1 MVEQVERKEKIKKVF
16 AQLYIWLLLLLMYAP
31 ILVLVVFSFTDSDVL
46 GQWNGFTFSLYGKL
60 FRSEAIMKAVG
71 NTIIIALV
79 SSAIATILGT
89 FGAIGV
95 YEANRHWKRTI
106 EFTNQI
112 PVVTPE
118 IVLAL
123 ALTVLFVFCRE
134 HFFPNFQFSFWTLL
148 AGHLV
153 LSTPFVYLNVKPKL
167 EQMDPALYE
176 AALDLGCHPRQALWK
191 ATMPEIAPGVFSGFL
206 IAITLSLDDF
216 IVTAFTAGPGL
227 LSGASKISTISTYV
241 QGVIKKHPLPPELRA
256 LCTLIF
262 LVVVLVVV
270 ALILVNRHR
279 KAGAVGRH
287 QKARMKL

>member
-1 MVEQVERKEKIKKVF
+1 MVDTEKKALIKKIL
-16 AQLYIWLLLLLMYAP
+16 AQSYIWILLLLMYAP
-31 ILVLVVFSFTDSDVL
+31 ILVLVVFSFTDTDVL

-60 FRSEAIMKAVG
+60 FQNAEIMKAVG
-71 NTIIIALV
+71 NTLIIAFV
-79 SSAIATILGT
+79 SSAIATLLGT
-89 FGAIGV
+89 LGAIGV
-95 YEANRHWKRTI
+95 YESKKHAKRTM
-106 EFTNQI
+106 EFANQI

-118 IVLAL
+118 IVIAL
-123 ALTVLFVFCRE
+123 SLTVMFVFFRE
-134 HFFPNFQFSFWTLL
+134 HLFANFQFSFWTLL

-176 AALDLGCHPRQALWK
+176 AALDLGCTPTKALFR
-191 ATMPEIAPGVFSGFL
+191 TTLPEIAPGVLSGFL

-262 LVVVLVVV
+262 LAVLLVVFS
-270 ALILVNRHR
+270 LIFVNKRR
-279 KAGAVGRH
+279 SNRDGRH
-287 QKARMKL
+287 AKARMKL

>member
-1 MVEQVERKEKIKKVF
+1 MVVEKKNLIKKIF
-16 AQLYIWLLLLLMYAP
+16 GQAYLWILLAIMYAP
-31 ILVLVVFSFTDSDVL
+31 IFVLIVFSFTDTDVL
-46 GQWNGFTFSLYGKL
+46 GQWNGFTFDLYAQL
-60 FRSEAIMKAVG
+60 FRNADIMRAVG

-89 FGAIGV
+89 IGAVGV
-95 YEANRHWKRTI
+95 YESRRHTKRVI
-106 EFTNQI
+106 EFANQI

-123 ALTVLFVFCRE
+123 ALTVMFVFARE
-134 HFFPNFQFSFWTLL
+134 HLFPNFAFSFWTLL

-176 AALDLGCHPRQALWK
+176 AALDLGCNPRQALLK
-191 ATMPEIAPGVFSGFL
+191 ATLPEIAPGVLSGFL

-227 LSGASKISTISTYV
+227 LNGASRISTISTYV

-262 LVVVLVVV
+262 LVVLLVVIG
-270 ALILVNRHR
+270 LIFVNRKKTLTTGKH
-279 KAGAVGRH
+279 A
-287 QKARMKL
+287 KARLKL

>member
-1 MVEQVERKEKIKKVF
+1 MVVEKKNLIKKIF
-16 AQLYIWLLLLLMYAP
+16 GQAYLWILLAIMYAP
-31 ILVLVVFSFTDSDVL
+31 IFVLIVFSFTDTDVL
-46 GQWNGFTFSLYGKL
+46 GQWNGFTFDLYAQL
-60 FRSEAIMKAVG
+60 FRNADIMRAVG

-89 FGAIGV
+89 IGAVGV
-95 YEANRHWKRTI
+95 YESRRHTKRVI
-106 EFTNQI
+106 EFANQI

-123 ALTVLFVFCRE
+123 ALTVMFVFARE
-134 HFFPNFQFSFWTLL
+134 HLFPNFAFSFWTLL

-176 AALDLGCHPRQALWK
+176 AALDLGCNPRQALLK
-191 ATMPEIAPGVFSGFL
+191 ATLPEIAPGVLSGFL

-227 LSGASKISTISTYV
+227 LNGASRISTISTYV

-262 LVVVLVVV
+262 LVVLLVVV
-270 ALILVNRHR
+270 GLIFVNRKKTLATGKH
-279 KAGAVGRH
+279 A
-287 QKARMKL
+287 KARLKL

>member
-1 MVEQVERKEKIKKVF
+1 MVVEKKNLIKKIF
-16 AQLYIWLLLLLMYAP
+16 GQAYLWILLAIMYAP
-31 ILVLVVFSFTDSDVL
+31 IFVLIVFSFTDTDVL
-46 GQWNGFTFSLYGKL
+46 GQWNGFTFDLYAQL
-60 FRSEAIMKAVG
+60 FRNADIMRAVG

-89 FGAIGV
+89 IGAVGV
-95 YEANRHWKRTI
+95 YESRRHTKRVI
-106 EFTNQI
+106 EFANQI

-123 ALTVLFVFCRE
+123 ALTVMFVFARE
-134 HFFPNFQFSFWTLL
+134 HLFPNFAFSFWTLL

-176 AALDLGCHPRQALWK
+176 AALDLGCNPRQALLK
-191 ATMPEIAPGVFSGFL
+191 ATLPEIAPGVLSGFL

-227 LSGASKISTISTYV
+227 LNGASRISTISTYV

-262 LVVVLVVV
+262 LVVLLVVV
-270 ALILVNRHR
+270 GLIFVNRKKTLTTGKH
-279 KAGAVGRH
+279 A
-287 QKARMKL
+287 KARLKL

>member
-1 MVEQVERKEKIKKVF
+1 MVSVEKKDLIKKIL
-16 AQLYIWLLLLLMYAP
+16 AQSYLWILLLLMYAP
-31 ILVLVVFSFTDSDVL
+31 IFVLIVFSFTDTDVL
-46 GQWNGFTFSLYGKL
+46 GEWNGFTFDLYVKL
-60 FRSEAIMKAVG
+60 FQNKDIMTAVA
-71 NTIIIALV
+71 NTLIIALV
-79 SSAIATILGT
+79 SSLVATILGT

-95 YEANRHWKRTI
+95 FECRKHTKRTI
-106 EFTNQI
+106 EFANQI

-123 ALTVLFVFCRE
+123 SLTVMFVFLRNYI
-134 HFFPNFQFSFWTLL
+134 FPDFQFSFWTLL
-148 AGHLV
+148 VGHLV

-176 AALDLGCHPRQALWK
+176 AALDLGCTPTKALIH
-191 ATMPEIAPGVFSGFL
+191 ATFPEIAPGVLSGFL

-227 LSGASKISTISTYV
+227 LNGASKISTISTYV

-262 LVVVLVVV
+262 LAVILVVFL
-270 ALILVNRHR
+270 LIFVNRKHSN
-279 KAGAVGRH
+279 KAVGRH
-287 QKARMKL
+287 AKVRMKL

>member
-1 MVEQVERKEKIKKVF
+1 MVVEKKNLIKKIF
-16 AQLYIWLLLLLMYAP
+16 GQAYLWILLALMYAP
-31 ILVLVVFSFTDSDVL
+31 IFVLIVFSFTDTDVL
-46 GQWNGFTFSLYGKL
+46 GQWNGFTFDLYAQL
-60 FRSEAIMKAVG
+60 FRNADIMRAVG

-89 FGAIGV
+89 IGAVGV
-95 YEANRHWKRTI
+95 YESRRHTKRVI
-106 EFTNQI
+106 EFANQI

-123 ALTVLFVFCRE
+123 ALTVMFVFARE
-134 HFFPNFQFSFWTLL
+134 HLFPNFAFSFWTLL

-176 AALDLGCHPRQALWK
+176 AALDLGCNPRQALLK
-191 ATMPEIAPGVFSGFL
+191 ATLPEIAPGVLSGFL

-227 LSGASKISTISTYV
+227 LNGASRISTISTYV

-262 LVVVLVVV
+262 LVVLLVVV
-270 ALILVNRHR
+270 GLIFVNRKKTLTTGKH
-279 KAGAVGRH
+279 A
-287 QKARMKL
+287 KARLKL

>member
-1 MVEQVERKEKIKKVF
+1 MVVEKKNLIKKILG
-16 AQLYIWLLLLLMYAP
+16 QTYLWLLLAIMYAP
-31 ILVLVVFSFTDSDVL
+31 IFVLIVFSFTDTDVL
-46 GQWNGFTFSLYGKL
+46 GQWNGFTFDLYAQL
-60 FRSEAIMKAVG
+60 FRNADIMRAVG

-89 FGAIGV
+89 IGAVGV
-95 YEANRHWKRTI
+95 YESRRHTKRVI
-106 EFTNQI
+106 EFANQI

-123 ALTVLFVFCRE
+123 ALTVMFVFARE
-134 HFFPNFQFSFWTLL
+134 HLFPNFAFSFWTLL

-176 AALDLGCHPRQALWK
+176 AALDLGCNPRQALLK
-191 ATMPEIAPGVFSGFL
+191 ATLPEIAPGVLSGFL

-227 LSGASKISTISTYV
+227 LNGASRISTISTYV

-262 LVVVLVVV
+262 LVVLLVVV
-270 ALILVNRHR
+270 GLIFVNRKKTLTTGKH
-279 KAGAVGRH
+279 A
-287 QKARMKL
+287 KARLKL

>member
-1 MVEQVERKEKIKKVF
+1 MVVEKKNLIKKIF
-16 AQLYIWLLLLLMYAP
+16 GQAYLWILLAIMYAP
-31 ILVLVVFSFTDSDVL
+31 IFVLIVFSFTDTDVL
-46 GQWNGFTFSLYGKL
+46 GQWNGFTFDLYAQL
-60 FRSEAIMKAVG
+60 FRNADIMRAVG

-89 FGAIGV
+89 IGAVGV
-95 YEANRHWKRTI
+95 YESRRHTKRVI
-106 EFTNQI
+106 EFANQI

-123 ALTVLFVFCRE
+123 ALTVMFVFARE
-134 HFFPNFQFSFWTLL
+134 HLFPNFAFSFWTLL

-176 AALDLGCHPRQALWK
+176 AALDLGCNPRQALLK
-191 ATMPEIAPGVFSGFL
+191 ATLPEIAPGVLSGFL

-227 LSGASKISTISTYV
+227 LNGASRISTISTYV
-241 QGVIKKHPLPPELRA
+241 QGVITKHTLPPELRA

-262 LVVVLVVV
+262 LVVLLVVIG
-270 ALILVNRHR
+270 LIFVNRKKTLATGKH
-279 KAGAVGRH
+279 A
-287 QKARMKL
+287 KARLKL

>member
-1 MVEQVERKEKIKKVF
+1 MVVEKKNLIKKIF
-16 AQLYIWLLLLLMYAP
+16 GQAYLWILLAIMYAP
-31 ILVLVVFSFTDSDVL
+31 IFVLIVFSFTDTDVL
-46 GQWNGFTFSLYGKL
+46 GQWNGFTFDLYVQL
-60 FRSEAIMKAVG
+60 FRNADIMRAVG

-89 FGAIGV
+89 IGAVGV
-95 YEANRHWKRTI
+95 YESRRHTKRVI
-106 EFTNQI
+106 EFANQI

-123 ALTVLFVFCRE
+123 ALTVMFVFARE
-134 HFFPNFQFSFWTLL
+134 HLFPNFAFSFWTLL

-176 AALDLGCHPRQALWK
+176 AALDLGCNPRQALLK
-191 ATMPEIAPGVFSGFL
+191 ATLPEIAPGVLSGFL

-227 LSGASKISTISTYV
+227 LNGASRISTISTYV

-262 LVVVLVVV
+262 LVVLLVVV
-270 ALILVNRHR
+270 GLIFVNRKKTLTTGKH
-279 KAGAVGRH
+279 A
-287 QKARMKL
+287 KARLKL

>member
-1 MVEQVERKEKIKKVF
+1 MVVEKKNLIKKIF
-16 AQLYIWLLLLLMYAP
+16 GQAYLWILLAIMYAP
-31 ILVLVVFSFTDSDVL
+31 IFVLIVFSFTDTDVL
-46 GQWNGFTFSLYGKL
+46 GQWNGFTFDLYAQL
-60 FRSEAIMKAVG
+60 FRNADIMRAVG
-71 NTIIIALV
+71 NTLIIALV

-89 FGAIGV
+89 IGAIGV
-95 YEANRHWKRTI
+95 YESRRHTKRVI
-106 EFTNQI
+106 EFANQI

-123 ALTVLFVFCRE
+123 ALTVMFVFARE
-134 HFFPNFQFSFWTLL
+134 HLFPNFAFSFWTLL

-176 AALDLGCHPRQALWK
+176 AALDLGCNPRQALLK
-191 ATMPEIAPGVFSGFL
+191 ATLPEIAPGVLSGFL

-227 LSGASKISTISTYV
+227 LNGASRISTISTYV

-262 LVVVLVVV
+262 LVVLLVVV
-270 ALILVNRHR
+270 GLIFVNRKKTLTTGKH
-279 KAGAVGRH
+279 A
-287 QKARMKL
+287 KARLKL

>member
-1 MVEQVERKEKIKKVF
+1 MVDTEKKAFIKKIF
-16 AQLYIWLLLLLMYAP
+16 AQIYIWLLLALMYAP
-31 ILVLVVFSFTDSDVL
+31 ILVLVAFSFTDTDVL

-60 FRSEAIMKAVG
+60 FQNAEIMKAVG
-71 NTIIIALV
+71 NTLIIAFV

-89 FGAIGV
+89 LGAIGV
-95 YEANRHWKRTI
+95 YESKKHAKRTM
-106 EFTNQI
+106 EFANQI

-118 IVLAL
+118 IVIAL
-123 ALTVLFVFCRE
+123 SLTVMFVFLRE
-134 HFFPNFQFSFWTLL
+134 HLFSNFEFSFWTLL
-148 AGHLV
+148 VGHLV

-176 AALDLGCHPRQALWK
+176 AALDLGCNPTKALFR
-191 ATMPEIAPGVFSGFL
+191 TTLPEIAPGVLSGFL

-227 LSGASKISTISTYV
+227 LNGASKISTISTYV

-262 LVVVLVVV
+262 LAVLLVVLL
-270 ALILVNRHR
+270 LIFVNKRQANRYGKH
-279 KAGAVGRH
+279 A
-287 QKARMKL
+287 KARMKL

>member
-1 MVEQVERKEKIKKVF
+1 MVVEKKNLIKKIF
-16 AQLYIWLLLLLMYAP
+16 GQAYLWILLALMYAP
-31 ILVLVVFSFTDSDVL
+31 IFVLIVFSFTDTDVL
-46 GQWNGFTFSLYGKL
+46 GQWNGFTFDLYAQL
-60 FRSEAIMKAVG
+60 FRNADIMRAVG

-89 FGAIGV
+89 IGAVGV
-95 YEANRHWKRTI
+95 YESRRHTKRVI
-106 EFTNQI
+106 EFANQI

-123 ALTVLFVFCRE
+123 ALTVMFVFARE
-134 HFFPNFQFSFWTLL
+134 HLFPNFAFSFWTLL

-176 AALDLGCHPRQALWK
+176 AALDLGCNPRQALLK
-191 ATMPEIAPGVFSGFL
+191 ATLPEIAPGVLSGFL

-227 LSGASKISTISTYV
+227 LNGASRISTISTYV

-262 LVVVLVVV
+262 LVVLLVVIG
-270 ALILVNRHR
+270 LIFVNRKKTLATGKH
-279 KAGAVGRH
+279 A
-287 QKARMKL
+287 KARLKL

>member
-1 MVEQVERKEKIKKVF
+1 MVVEKKNLIKKIF
-16 AQLYIWLLLLLMYAP
+16 GQAYLWILLALMYAP
-31 ILVLVVFSFTDSDVL
+31 IFVLIVFSFTDTDVL
-46 GQWNGFTFSLYGKL
+46 GQWNGFTFDLYAQL
-60 FRSEAIMKAVG
+60 FRNADIMRAVG
-71 NTIIIALV
+71 NTMIIALV

-89 FGAIGV
+89 IGAVGV
-95 YEANRHWKRTI
+95 YESRRHTKRVI
-106 EFTNQI
+106 EFANQI

-123 ALTVLFVFCRE
+123 ALTVMFVFARE
-134 HFFPNFQFSFWTLL
+134 HLFPNFAFSFWTLL

-176 AALDLGCHPRQALWK
+176 AALDLGCNPRQALLK
-191 ATMPEIAPGVFSGFL
+191 ATLPEIAPGVLSGFL

-227 LSGASKISTISTYV
+227 LNGASRISTISTYV

-262 LVVVLVVV
+262 LVVLLVVV
-270 ALILVNRHR
+270 GLIFVNRKKTLTTGKH
-279 KAGAVGRH
+279 A
-287 QKARMKL
+287 KARLKL

>member
-1 MVEQVERKEKIKKVF
+1 MVVEKKNLIKKIF
-16 AQLYIWLLLLLMYAP
+16 GQAYLWILLAIMYAP
-31 ILVLVVFSFTDSDVL
+31 IFVLIVFSFTDTDVL
-46 GQWNGFTFSLYGKL
+46 GQWNGFTFDLYAQL
-60 FRSEAIMKAVG
+60 FRNADIMRAVG
-71 NTIIIALV
+71 NTMIIALV

-89 FGAIGV
+89 IGAIGV
-95 YEANRHWKRTI
+95 YESRRHTKRVI
-106 EFTNQI
+106 EFANQI

-123 ALTVLFVFCRE
+123 ALTVMFVFARE
-134 HFFPNFQFSFWTLL
+134 HLFPNFAFSFWTLL

-176 AALDLGCHPRQALWK
+176 AALDLGCNPRQALLK
-191 ATMPEIAPGVFSGFL
+191 ATLPEIAPGVLSGFL

-227 LSGASKISTISTYV
+227 LNGASRISTISTYV

-262 LVVVLVVV
+262 LVVLLVVV
-270 ALILVNRHR
+270 GLIFVNRKKTLTTGKH
-279 KAGAVGRH
+279 A
-287 QKARMKL
+287 KARLKL

>member
-1 MVEQVERKEKIKKVF
+1 MVDTEKKAFIKKIL
-16 AQLYIWLLLLLMYAP
+16 AQSYIWILLLVMYAP
-31 ILVLVVFSFTDSDVL
+31 ILVLIVFSFTDTDVL

-60 FRSEAIMKAVG
+60 FQNAEIMKAVG
-71 NTIIIALV
+71 NTLIIALV
-79 SSAIATILGT
+79 SSVIATLLGT
-89 FGAIGV
+89 LGAVGV
-95 YEANRHWKRTI
+95 YESKKHAKRTM
-106 EFTNQI
+106 EFANQI

-118 IVLAL
+118 IVIAL
-123 ALTVLFVFCRE
+123 SLTVMFVFFRE
-134 HFFPNFQFSFWTLL
+134 HLFASFQFSFWTLL

-176 AALDLGCHPRQALWK
+176 AALDLGCTPTKALFR
-191 ATMPEIAPGVFSGFL
+191 TTLPEIAPGVVSGFL

-262 LVVVLVVV
+262 LVVLVVV
-270 ALILVNRHR
+270 FLLIFVN
-279 KAGAVGRH
+279 KGRANRDGKH
-287 QKARMKL
+287 AKARMKL

>member
-1 MVEQVERKEKIKKVF
+1 MVVEKKNLIKKIF
-16 AQLYIWLLLLLMYAP
+16 GQAYLWILLAIMYAP
-31 ILVLVVFSFTDSDVL
+31 IFVLIVFSFTDTDVL
-46 GQWNGFTFSLYGKL
+46 GQWNGFTFDLYAQL
-60 FRSEAIMKAVG
+60 FRNADIMRAVG

-89 FGAIGV
+89 IGAVGV
-95 YEANRHWKRTI
+95 YESRRHTKRVI
-106 EFTNQI
+106 EFANQI

-123 ALTVLFVFCRE
+123 ALTVMFVFARE
-134 HFFPNFQFSFWTLL
+134 HLFPNFAFSFWTLL

-176 AALDLGCHPRQALWK
+176 AALDLGCNPRQALLK
-191 ATMPEIAPGVFSGFL
+191 ATLPEIAPGVLSGFL

-227 LSGASKISTISTYV
+227 LNGASRISTISTYV

-262 LVVVLVVV
+262 LVVLLVVIG
-270 ALILVNRHR
+270 LIFVNRKKTLATGKH
-279 KAGAVGRH
+279 A
-287 QKARMKL
+287 KARLKL